1 MEIPDMRLRMGINDS
16 AVLGGSMGLNW
27 ARLRAQIAETIATI
41 REGLFFFIRGFRRAS
56 ALP

>member
-1 MEIPDMRLRMGINDS
+1 MRLRMGINDS